1 MIDVSSGIVPV
12 IPIDREAAAPL
23 HRQVYAGF
31 REAILRGDL
40 AAGQQVP
47 SSRAL
52 AAELQISRF
61 PVLDA
66 YAQLLAEGYF
76 ESRVGAG
83 TFVSASLPRAAASQP
98 RRPTDEPSASR
109 HTSHRSALFPPY
121 DPNPWRFGW
130 GAFGIHQ
137 PALDQFPFDLWSRLL
152 ARHSRD
158 LQVPSPSV
166 RGPLG
171 LLPFREAVCSYLRT
185 ARAVRCDP
193 AQIMVVSG
201 SQQALDITTRV
212 LLDPGD
218 EAWIEEPCYP
228 LVRSLLLGSGCR
240 PVPVPVDNEG
250 LNVSAG
256 VRMAPN
262 ARVAFVTPS
271 HHYALGVTMSASRR
285 FQLLEWSRRAS
296 AWIVEDDYD
305 SEYRYDSMP
314 IPSLQG
320 LDTSDRV
327 IYIGTFSKVFRPS
340 LRLGYI
346 VIPADLVD
354 RFSAVRF
361 SMDIFPSYLFQEAL
375 TDFMTDGHF
384 ARHIRRMRALYKS
397 RRTALVESLRAEF
410 GDFLAIHGSEAGMH
424 LTVTW
429 PESFRAGARNG
440 SSGSS
445 DGIHSVTNSA
455 RSASTDSPGGGTS
468 DSARGSLS
476 DIAIATRAA
485 KEKLWL
491 WPLSPCYS
499 GPHPRNGF
507 LLGFGNTP
515 EDQMP
520 QAVRRLRHA
529 LQL

>member
-1 MIDVSSGIVPV
+1 MLEVSAGIVPV
-12 IPIDREAAAPL
+12 IPVDREAAAPL

-31 REAILRGDL
+31 RDAILRGDL
-40 AAGQQVP
+40 APGQQVP

-52 AAELQISRF
+52 AAELEISRF

-83 TFVSASLPRAAASQP
+83 TFVASSLPRPAGQP
-98 RRPTDEPSASR
+98 RRPADEPSASR
-109 HTSHRSALFPPY
+109 RTSNRSTLYPPY
-121 DPNPWRFGW
+121 EPNPWRFGW
-130 GAFGIHQ
+130 GAFGVHQ
-137 PALDQFPFDLWSRLL
+137 PALEQFPFDLWSKLL
-152 ARHSRD
+152 SRHSRT
-158 LQVPSPSV
+158 LQVPSPNI

-171 LLPFREAVCSYLRT
+171 LKPFREAICSYLRT

-193 AQIMVVSG
+193 DQVMVVSG

-240 PVPVPVDNEG
+240 PVPVPVDDEG
-250 LNVSAG
+250 LDVSAG
-256 VRMAPN
+256 MRLAPK

-285 FQLLEWSRRAS
+285 FQLLEWSRQAS
-296 AWIVEDDYD
+296 SWIVEDDYD

-340 LRLGYI
+340 LRIGYI

-354 RFSAVRF
+354 RFASVRF
-361 SMDIFPSYLFQEAL
+361 SMDIFPAFLFQEAL
-375 TDFMTDGHF
+375 TDLMRDGHF
-384 ARHIRRMRALYKS
+384 VRHIRRMRSLYKA
-397 RRTALVESLRAEF
+397 RRAALVESLRVEF
-410 GDFLAIHGSEAGMH
+410 GDFLRIEGSEAGMH
-424 LTVTW
+424 LTVTY
-429 PESFRAGARNG
+429 PESFAASAADGARGAASNVAG
-440 SSGSS
+440 G
-445 DGIHSVTNSA
+445 VTD
-455 RSASTDSPGGGTS
+455 T
-468 DSARGSLS
+468 
-476 DIAIATRAA
+476 DIANRAA
-485 KEKLWL
+485 KDKLWL

-499 GPHPRNGF
+499 TNRRRQGF
-507 LLGFGNTP
+507 LLGFSNTS
-515 EDQMP
+515 EEQMP
-520 QAVRRLRHA
+520 EAVRRFRQAFSL
-529 LQL
+529 

>member
-1 MIDVSSGIVPV
+1 MLEASAGIVPV
-12 IPIDREAAAPL
+12 IPVDRESATPL
-23 HRQVYAGF
+23 HRQVYGGF
-31 REAILRGDL
+31 RDAILRGDL

-52 AAELQISRF
+52 AAELEISRF

-66 YAQLLAEGYF
+66 YAQLLAEGFF

-83 TFVSASLPRAAASQP
+83 TFVSASLPLAASQP
-98 RRPTDEPSASR
+98 KKTFDESASSR
-109 HTSHRSALFPPY
+109 HASNRSALYPPY

-130 GAFGIHQ
+130 GAFGVHQ
-137 PALDQFPFDLWSRLL
+137 PALNQFPFDQWSKLL
-152 ARHSRD
+152 ARHSRA
-158 LQVPSPSV
+158 LQVPSPSI

-171 LLPFREAVCSYLRT
+171 LMPFREAVCSYLRT
-185 ARAVRCDP
+185 ARAVRCEPD
-193 AQIMVVSG
+193 QIMIVSG

-240 PVPVPVDNEG
+240 PAAVPVDDEG
-250 LNVSAG
+250 LDVPAG

-271 HHYALGVTMSASRR
+271 HHYGLGVTMSASRR

-320 LDTSDRV
+320 LDTADRV

-340 LRLGYI
+340 IRLGYI

-354 RFSAVRF
+354 RFAAVRF
-361 SMDIFPSYLFQEAL
+361 SMDIFPPFLFQEAL
-375 TDFMTDGHF
+375 TDFMREGHF
-384 ARHIRRMRALYKS
+384 VRHIRRTRSLYKS
-397 RRTALVESLRAEF
+397 RRTALVESLQAEF
-410 GDFLAIHGSEAGMH
+410 GDFLTIHGSEAGMH

-429 PESFRAGARNG
+429 PESFRAGNLRGAM
-440 SSGSS
+440 
-445 DGIHSVTNSA
+445 
-455 RSASTDSPGGGTS
+455 TDVQ
-468 DSARGSLS
+468 
-476 DIAIATRAA
+476 IATRAA
-485 KEKLWL
+485 KDKLWL

-499 GPHPRNGF
+499 GSRARHGF
-507 LLGFGNTP
+507 LLGFSNVA

-520 QAVRRLRHA
+520 AAVRRLRQA
-529 LQL
+529 LST

>member
-1 MIDVSSGIVPV
+1 MLEASAGIVPV
-12 IPIDREAAAPL
+12 IPVDRESATPL

-31 REAILRGDL
+31 RDAILRGDL

-47 SSRAL
+47 SSRTL
-52 AAELQISRF
+52 AADLEISRF

-66 YAQLLAEGYF
+66 YAQLLAEGFF

-83 TFVSASLPRAAASQP
+83 TFVSASLPRAASQP
-98 RRPTDEPSASR
+98 KKTVDEPSSSR
-109 HTSHRSALFPPY
+109 HASHRSALFPPY
-121 DPNPWRFGW
+121 ELNPWRFGW
-130 GAFGIHQ
+130 GAFGVHQ
-137 PALDQFPFDLWSRLL
+137 PALDQFPFDQWSKLL
-152 ARHSRD
+152 SRHSRG
-158 LQVPSPSV
+158 LQVHPSNNLH
-166 RGPLG
+166 PLG
-171 LLPFREAVCSYLRT
+171 LLPFREAICSYLRT

-193 AQIMVVSG
+193 GQVMVVSG

-228 LVRSLLLGSGCR
+228 LVRNLLLGSGCR
-240 PVPVPVDNEG
+240 PVAVPVDDEG
-250 LNVSAG
+250 LNVAAG

-271 HHYALGVTMSASRR
+271 HHYALGATMSASRR

-354 RFSAVRF
+354 RFAAVRF

-375 TDFMTDGHF
+375 TDFMRDGHF
-384 ARHIRRMRALYKS
+384 VRHIRRMRTLYKS
-397 RRTALVESLRAEF
+397 RRATLVESLRAEF
-410 GDFLAIHGSEAGMH
+410 GEFLTIHGSEAGMH
-424 LTVTW
+424 VTVTY
-429 PESFRAGARNG
+429 PEGFRAG
-440 SSGSS
+440 
-445 DGIHSVTNSA
+445 D
-455 RSASTDSPGGGTS
+455 
-468 DSARGSLS
+468 ARGVS

-485 KEKLWL
+485 KDKLWL

-499 GPHPRNGF
+499 GARPRHGF
-507 LLGFGNTP
+507 LLGFSNVA
-515 EDQMP
+515 EEQMP
-520 QAVRRLRHA
+520 AAVRRLRQA
-529 LQL
+529 LSA